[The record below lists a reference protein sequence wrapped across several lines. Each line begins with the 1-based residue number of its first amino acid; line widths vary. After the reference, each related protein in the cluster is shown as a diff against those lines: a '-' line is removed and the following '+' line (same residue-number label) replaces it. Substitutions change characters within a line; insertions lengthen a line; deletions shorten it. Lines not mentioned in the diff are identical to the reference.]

1 MIERLNNIITP
12 EQFCTVVQ
20 GLKESIGWASKESGH
35 SPPREFIEL
44 LSNYLAAQ
52 HFAFIHKEARLAHTM
67 DHMLG
72 SLTNRQQEIM
82 KLVLLAMTNKGI
94 AEMIM
99 VSEATVHHE
108 VTKILKAFQVNNRD
122 QLMAYFKK
130 LEDDKVK
137 QADEETG

>member
-1 MIERLNNIITP
+1 MIERLNNIVTP

-20 GLKESIGWASKESGH
+20 DLKESIGWASKESAH

-52 HFAFIHKEARLAHTM
+52 HFAFIHREARLAHTM

-108 VTKILKAFQVNNRD
+108 VTKILKAFSVENRGELID
-122 QLMAYFKK
+122 YIAHEREIQKAFPAPLS
-130 LEDDKVK
+130 
-137 QADEETG
+137 